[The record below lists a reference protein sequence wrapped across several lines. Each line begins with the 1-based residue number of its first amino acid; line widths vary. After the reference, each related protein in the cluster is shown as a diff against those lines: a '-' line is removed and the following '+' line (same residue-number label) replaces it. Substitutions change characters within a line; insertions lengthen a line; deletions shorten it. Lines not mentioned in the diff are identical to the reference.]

1 MYQNLKDRKM
11 LGNSLWKLHLN
22 LIQLMQSQRQS
33 KNTDKAENTHCESS
47 ASVDGIWEEWTE
59 WAACSVTCNNGTQV
73 RNRTCTGPFH
83 GGEPCPGAADE
94 VKDCFPV
101 HCPGKRRPIKRF

>member
-1 MYQNLKDRKM
+1 MVVNSLRKLQLNLK
-11 LGNSLWKLHLN
+11 
-22 LIQLMQSQRQS
+22 QLMQSQRQN
-33 KNTDKAENTHCESS
+33 KNIDRVEYIHCESP
-47 ASVDGIWEEWTE
+47 ALVDGIWEEWTE
-59 WAACSVTCNNGTQV
+59 WSACSVTCNNGTQV

-101 HCPGKRRPIKRF
+101 HCPGKRCPIKGF